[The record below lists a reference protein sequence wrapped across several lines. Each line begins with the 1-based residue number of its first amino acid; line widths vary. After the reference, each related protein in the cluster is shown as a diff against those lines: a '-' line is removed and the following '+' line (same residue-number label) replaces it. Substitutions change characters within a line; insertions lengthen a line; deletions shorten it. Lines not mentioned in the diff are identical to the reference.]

1 MKNTYYRIDLWEE
14 QEMEYGIGAVHV
26 CDTFWQPE
34 KIKEMISN
42 WRVME
47 NLKEINVINVIKRL
61 DGSYYINQVS
71 GYTYNTGMYCYMVF
85 PDGALQRAI

>member
-1 MKNTYYRIDLWEE
+1 MKNTYHRIDLWEE
-14 QEMEYGIGAVHV
+14 QQMEYGIGAVHV
-26 CDTFWQPE
+26 CDTFWLPE

-47 NLKEINVINVIKRL
+47 NLKGINVLNVIKRL
-61 DGSYYINQVS
+61 DGSYYLNQVS
-71 GYTYNTGMYCYMVF
+71 GYTYGTGMYCYMVC